1 MVDSRTEAE
10 KIQDQTG
17 ASVISE
23 SKNVLQKRKKGQGRR
38 GTCQKNIGA
47 KWSELE
53 EFIQ

>member
-23 SKNVLQKRKKGQGRR
+23 SKKGQGRR